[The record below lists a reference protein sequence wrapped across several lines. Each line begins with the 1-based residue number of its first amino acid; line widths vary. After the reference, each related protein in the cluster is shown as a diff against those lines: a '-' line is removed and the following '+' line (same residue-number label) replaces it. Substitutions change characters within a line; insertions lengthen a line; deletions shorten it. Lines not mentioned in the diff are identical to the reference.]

1 MKKEEINNL
10 AKSLMLSLNEEEIKL
25 AENEFKVFFDQV
37 DQLNQI
43 NTKDVLPLNYPFES
57 PITDLREDVLTEV
70 LSVEEVLSNTE
81 HKRDNM
87 VKIPKVVV

>member
-10 AKSLMLSLNEEEIKL
+10 TKSLMLSLNKEDIKL

-43 NTKDVLPLNYPFES
+43 NTENVLPLNYPFES
-57 PITDLREDVLTEV
+57 PITDLRDDVLTEV

>member
-10 AKSLMLSLNEEEIKL
+10 AKSLMLSLNKEEIKL

-57 PITDLREDVLTEV
+57 PITDLRDDALTEV

>member
-10 AKSLMLSLNEEEIKL
+10 AKSLMLSLNKEEIKL